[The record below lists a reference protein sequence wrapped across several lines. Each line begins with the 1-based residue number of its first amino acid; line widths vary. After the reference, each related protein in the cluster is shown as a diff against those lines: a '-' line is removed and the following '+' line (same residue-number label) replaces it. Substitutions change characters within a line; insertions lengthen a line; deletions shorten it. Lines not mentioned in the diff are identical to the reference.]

1 MYPGKPTQIPKGSCS
16 GKSLVQ
22 AKVTVSIKADTHG
35 RGSSAAG
42 SGIERIRNAVFIL
55 LRKGRQTDP

>member
-22 AKVTVSIKADTHG
+22 AKVTVSIKAAMDARG
-35 RGSSAAG
+35 RGA
-42 SGIERIRNAVFIL
+42 ERIRSAVFIL
-55 LRKGRQTDP
+55 LRKQRQTDP